1 MTPAQ
6 KINNLWC
13 RSFNFYTESIFKN
26 NSGAML
32 DSKNNEPV
40 KSNSWLNR
48 NTVGMSLTS
57 FFSDACHEMAT
68 AILPGFLSTIGA
80 PPSALGIIE
89 GTADAISSFVKLGAG
104 WISDKFGHRKFLAT
118 LGYFLTG
125 FSKALFALASTWHL
139 VFTGRVIGWLGRGIR
154 GPIRDAMLTD
164 SVSEKDRGKAF
175 GFHRA
180 GDTLGAIVGP
190 IIGIW
195 LLSVWQPFAIDDP
208 SKPFRNI
215 FLVTLIPGIL
225 SVLTFALLVT
235 EKRKEINHGLKF
247 WLTLKGLPH
256 SFRKYLVGIGIFGA
270 GDFAPTFLI
279 LAATTLLTPQYG
291 IIKAAQLAG
300 IMYIVRNIVYAL
312 ASFPIGAL
320 SDKIKRV
327 YLLSAGYFIA
337 VLTMIGFILAF
348 AFNYTNL
355 FYLFSLF
362 VLAGIYISAED
373 TLESAITADL
383 ISSETRGIGMGVL
396 GTVNGLGDFIS
407 SILIGFIWT
416 AISPAIGFAVAG
428 VLMLIGTF
436 VIVLHK

>member
-1 MTPAQ
+1 M
-6 KINNLWC
+6 NN
-13 RSFNFYTESIFKN
+13 T
-26 NSGAML
+26 
-32 DSKNNEPV
+32 SKSDLQ
-40 KSNSWLNR
+40 KSNNWLNR
-48 NTVGMSLTS
+48 NTIGMSLTS

-89 GTADAISSFVKLGAG
+89 GTSDAISSFVKLGAG
-104 WISDKFGHRKFLAT
+104 WISDKFGHRKFLAS

-139 VFTGRVIGWLGRGIR
+139 VFAGRIIGWFGRGIR

-164 SVSEKDRGKAF
+164 SVSENDRGKAF

-195 LLSVWQPFAIDDP
+195 LLSVWQPFAVDDP

-215 FLVTLIPGIL
+215 FLVTLIPGML
-225 SVLTFALLVT
+225 SVLTFVFMIK
-235 EKRKEINHGLKF
+235 EKRKEINHSLKF

-256 SFRKYLVGIGIFGA
+256 SFRKYLIGIGIFGA

-279 LAATTLLTPQYG
+279 LAATTLLTPEYG

-300 IMYIVRNIVYAL
+300 IMFIVRNIVYAL

-337 VLTMIGFILAF
+337 VLTMLGFVLAF
-348 AFNYTNL
+348 VFNYTNL
-355 FYLFSLF
+355 VYLFSLF
-362 VLAGIYISAED
+362 VLAGIFIAAED
-373 TLESAITADL
+373 TLEGAITADL
-383 ISSETRGIGMGVL
+383 ISAETRGIGMGVL
-396 GTVNGLGDFIS
+396 GTVNGTGDFVS
-407 SILIGFIWT
+407 SLLIGFLWT
-416 AISPAIGFAVAG
+416 AISPAVGFIASG
-428 VLMLIGTF
+428 ILMLIGTF
-436 VIVLHK
+436 TIVMHK